1 MARLA
6 FGKEILC
13 DRIQQSVSPCI
24 FVLLRTKALNSNPSS
39 RGQSHKMARRNLLY
53 RDSDAK
59 RILLAKAQRE
69 LSRAS
74 TFNIIER

>member
-24 FVLLRTKALNSNPSS
+24 FVLLRTKAPNLNPSS
-39 RGQSHKMARRNLLY
+39 RGQSHKMARRNLLPGF
-53 RDSDAK
+53 RRKKNSLGEGTEGACEG
-59 RILLAKAQRE
+59 LH
-69 LSRAS
+69 
-74 TFNIIER
+74 F